1 MKEIEYYIESN
12 TKLMQ
17 EKQEEYDKLI
27 QEKPYDDMELARLR
41 EWINGYKGYIQGLK
55 DAKKYIENE
64 EIEVL

>member
-17 EKQEEYDKLI
+17 EKQEEYNKLI

-41 EWINGYKGYIQGLK
+41 EWINGYKGYIQGLE
-55 DAKKYIENE
+55 DAKKYIEKE
-64 EIEVL
+64 GK